1 MIAQRLTLSLAILL
15 AAVLPCWAKKDEALD
30 ELKSRAETASIDER
44 PAICVRVAELQL
56 EAADKLFT
64 DGKADQAR
72 TALVEVSTYSEK
84 AGDAA
89 VKSGKKLKPTEIAI
103 RKMAH
108 RLRDIKRTLA
118 FEDQGAAQEVVD
130 RLERIR
136 TDLLAKMFGKG
147 EK

>member
-1 MIAQRLTLSLAILL
+1 MTTRLILL
-15 AAVLPCWAKKDEALD
+15 LAVILSVVLPVWAKKDESLE
-30 ELKSRAETASIDER
+30 ELKARADTASLDER
-44 PAICVRVAELQL
+44 PGVCVRVAEIQV
-56 EAADKLFT
+56 EAADKFFT
-64 DGKADQAR
+64 DGKPDEAR
-72 TALVEVSTYSEK
+72 KALSDVATYSEK

-118 FEDQGAAQEVVD
+118 FEDQGSAQEVVD

>member
-1 MIAQRLTLSLAILL
+1 MTMRLILVLSIVL
-15 AAVLPCWAKKDEALD
+15 AAVLPVWAKKDETLE
-30 ELKSRAETASIDER
+30 ELKARADAASLDER
-44 PAICVRVAELQL
+44 PGVCVRVAEIQV
-56 EAADKLFT
+56 EVADKLFT
-64 DGKADQAR
+64 DGKPDEAR
-72 TALVEVSTYSEK
+72 NALSDVATYSEK

-108 RLRDIKRTLA
+108 RLRDIRRTLA
-118 FEDQGAAQEVVD
+118 FEDQGSAQEVVD